1 MVINR
6 SCGHAANLLMNI
18 GKFGLNS
25 SCNVVCRDLE
35 IIYIADRKLKH
46 VTCVVLCCVALRE
59 KKHLEKNHMHVCLF
73 MQRRGN

>member
-46 VTCVVLCCVALRE
+46 VTCVVLCCIKR
-59 KKHLEKNHMHVCLF
+59 KKTLGKESYACLSF
-73 MQRRGN
+73 YAKKG